1 MSGRL
6 TPFAR
11 VAAVLSLLA
20 VIFASLT
27 PVPAAS
33 QASQE
38 PFATLNVTFKG
49 CPPGGDWSGPPAGC
63 VETVEAPESAMVTA
77 ALDWVQPVRDAQ
89 RNADGSYTISY
100 VSSGT
105 SGTETLGLVNF
116 FPQDYNYF
124 TFDGVD
130 TLTRWYGGVN
140 LTQGETRE
148 VTVYYWNG
156 PGGLIMPAENDLVV
170 NVATCDEGI
179 DPNVNPSGCV
189 PATGDVPGLYVGT
202 SPLRDIQMEDYLA
215 REGGTFTY
223 AGLPAYTQAQV
234 VVDGPLAGYAEAL
247 VTGQAEVIEDDS
259 ATAYLLRN
267 ERRVIDVYLY
277 APEDTGRTFTLT
289 RETPEPGTGTLR
301 LLLLSC
307 PPGVVPHDDPGRC
320 TEAIEDDGSATVTF
334 PESDESRPLSN
345 FDRDESGAY
354 LIPGIQSSVAIG
366 GITPRDRDRIASDAD
381 QINGQEIVY
390 NVEPGETRDGRLY
403 YFDEN

>member
-320 TEAIEDDGSATVTF
+320 TEAIEDDGSAMVTF
-334 PESDESRPLSN
+334 PESDEPRPLSN